1 MIKLKLISAIA
12 LSAAV
17 LTPLATAQ
25 QMDPNEMALKYRQA
39 AMTLVGQNFGPMAAM
54 VKGEIPWDE
63 AQFNSWA
70 KDLAAVTSIN
80 LMRGFR
86 PGSQVGKTRSKP
98 AIWDNMDDFS
108 GQMKEMPELAA
119 KLSSA
124 AQSGDRGAIV
134 EAFKAAGGNCK
145 SCHDD
150 YKSKDYL
157 NQ

>member
-1 MIKLKLISAIA
+1 MLKVKLVSALA
-12 LSAAV
+12 LSAA
-17 LTPLATAQ
+17 LCAPLANAQ
-25 QMDPNEMALKYRQA
+25 QLDPNEMALKYRHA

-54 VKGEIPWDE
+54 VKGEIPWNDE
-63 AQFNSWA
+63 QFNGWA

-80 LMRGFR
+80 MMRGFR
-86 PGSQVGKTRSKP
+86 PGSEVGKTRAKP
-98 AIWDNMDDFS
+98 QIWDNMDDFS
-108 GQMKEMPELAA
+108 GQMKEMPVLAGKLAA
-119 KLSSA
+119 A

-145 SCHDD
+145 GCHDD